1 MSGNKN
7 LAEMTLRELWEL
19 FPIVLVD
26 HQSQWKDCATKEI
39 IILKHILAEFG
50 PEINHI
56 GSTAIP
62 SIKAK
67 PIIDILV
74 ELPIDIPFQQVIDVM
89 LHAGYIMM
97 SSSATRLSFNKGY
110 TPDGYAEEVFH
121 IHVHRYGD
129 NDEIYFRDYLISH
142 PASAREYESLKMSL
156 LPHYRNDRDGY
167 TAAKSQFV
175 STITAL
181 AKSKT

>member
-1 MSGNKN
+1 MSVNKN

-26 HQSQWKDCATKEI
+26 HHPQWKDCATKEI
-39 IILKHILAEFG
+39 INLTHMLVEFS

-74 ELPIDIPFQQVIDVM
+74 ELPVNIPFQHVIDLM
-89 LHAGYIMM
+89 KRAGYIMM

-110 TPDGYAEEVFH
+110 TPHGYAYEVFH
-121 IHVHRYGD
+121 IHVRRYGD

-142 PASAREYESLKMSL
+142 PASAREYESLKTSL
-156 LPHYRNDRDGY
+156 LPRFRNDRDGY
-167 TAAKSQFV
+167 TAAKTQFV
-175 STITAL
+175 TGITAL
-181 AKSKT
+181 AKSKI